1 MLLDINSIFSDGQNI
16 TATVVSENTVDV
28 PEYIGRGRQGFVVL
42 HSKEDFN
49 NLTSLTVELQQYVGS
64 AWVGIRSMSL
74 TLAQLNSGQVF
85 AFELPRGNT
94 GNELRLSYTVVGTNP
109 TAGSLF
115 AGITP
120 TLDEKYVT
128 AQMIDGAS
136 ANTYLR

>member
-1 MLLDINSIFSDGQNI
+1 MLLDVNSIFSDGQDI
-16 TATVVSENTVDV
+16 TASTVSENTVAV
-28 PEYIGRGRQGFVVL
+28 PEYLGRGRQGFVVL
-42 HSKEDFN
+42 YAKEDFD

-94 GNELRLSYTVVGTNP
+94 GAELRLGYTVVGSNP
-109 TAGSLF
+109 AAGALF

-120 TLDEKYVT
+120 TLDEKYVA
-128 AQMIDGAS
+128 AQMIDGS
-136 ANTYLR
+136 AINTYLR